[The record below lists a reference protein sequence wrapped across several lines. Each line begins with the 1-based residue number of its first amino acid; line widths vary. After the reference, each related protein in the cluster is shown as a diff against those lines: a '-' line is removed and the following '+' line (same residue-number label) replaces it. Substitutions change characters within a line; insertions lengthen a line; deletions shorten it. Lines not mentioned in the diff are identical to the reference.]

1 MSDPQ
6 DEEFGGE
13 RLVRDLERFRDRTLE
28 ESLSSLVEKVQE
40 WSGSRGLEDDVS
52 ILAVEIGRQRA
63 PADET
68 KHDA

>member
-28 ESLSSLVEKVQE
+28 ESLSSLVERVQE
-40 WSGSRGLEDDVS
+40 WSGSGGLEDDVS
-52 ILAVEIGRQRA
+52 ILAVEITSPEGPGGR
-63 PADET
+63 T
-68 KHDA
+68 HDA